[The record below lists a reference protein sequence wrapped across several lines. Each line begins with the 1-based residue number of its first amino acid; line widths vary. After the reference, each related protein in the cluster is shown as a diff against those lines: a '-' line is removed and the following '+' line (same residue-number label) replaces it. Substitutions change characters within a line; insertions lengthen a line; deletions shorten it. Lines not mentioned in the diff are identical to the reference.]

1 MTDELKKLIIF
12 LLKLAGAG
20 TIYCIVILMMPILAS
35 HIDVVS
41 TVSHLFG
48 LWTIEIVA
56 STFAIVVFSIFSL
69 LAISQAI
76 SHIGIYHKL
85 KNSVTGIGET
95 FWTKVCK
102 VFKWNFLLTIFIFFT
117 IINIIQPSTD
127 SVQKFPSFTQIDV
140 AFLCAT
146 MIIPGYLL
154 SLRLLAN
161 PGDWIINLPFK
172 GRFTQSETFTES
184 VKIFKERILSFYF
197 SLIGVVFMYILI
209 KFLYEGVISVSNTD
223 VFSSNF
229 IADYIPHLPIL
240 IIALIPYLIALALT
254 TIVGELILKYA
265 EPIEQI

>member
-1 MTDELKKLIIF
+1 MIDELKKLVIF

-20 TIYCIVILMMPILAS
+20 SLFCIVILLMPIITG
-35 HIDVVS
+35 HIDVLS

-48 LWTIEIVA
+48 LWTIEIIV
-56 STFAIVVFSIFSL
+56 STFVIVMFSIFSL

-102 VFKWNFLLTIFIFFT
+102 VFKWNLVLTFFLFFT

-127 SVQKFPSFTQIDV
+127 IVQRFPAFTQIDV
-140 AFLCAT
+140 ASLCAT
-146 MIIPGYLL
+146 MILPGYLL

-161 PGDWIINLPFK
+161 PGEWIINLPFK
-172 GRFTQSETFTES
+172 GRFTQSETISES
-184 VKIFKERILSFYF
+184 AKIFKERILSFYF
-197 SLIGVVFMYILI
+197 SLTGVVFMYILI
-209 KFLYEGVISVSNTD
+209 KFLYEGVISVTSTD

-229 IADYIPHLPIL
+229 IAEYVPHLPIL

-265 EPIEQI
+265 EPIE